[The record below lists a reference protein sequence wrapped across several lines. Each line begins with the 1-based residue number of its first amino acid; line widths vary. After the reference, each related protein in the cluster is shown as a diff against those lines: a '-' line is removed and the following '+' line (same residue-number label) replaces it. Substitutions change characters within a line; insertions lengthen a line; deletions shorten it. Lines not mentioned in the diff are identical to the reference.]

1 MTTPFQNALKQL
13 KNTAEFISLNQKTL
27 KTLSEPTRILKA
39 SISIQMDDGSF
50 KSFPAYRV
58 QYNNARGP
66 YKGGIRFHPQT
77 DLEEVKALAFWMTI
91 KTAVVD
97 LPLGGG
103 KGGITINPKEL
114 SENELEKLS
123 RAWVKAFSSFIGPQ
137 KDIPAP
143 DVYTNPKIMA
153 WMTDEYSKI
162 IGRKDLG
169 SFTGKPLDFGGSLGR
184 DTATAMGGFFVLED
198 LLKQN
203 NLPKEKQKII
213 IQGFGNAGQTMA
225 KILTAHNY
233 RIYGLADS
241 SGAIVSD
248 HLINIH
254 ELVKH
259 KEKSGSVVNFPS
271 TTNVKTD
278 DFLEYSCDILILAA
292 LEDQIKATNAPRIK
306 AKIIFELANGP
317 VTPEADKILFTNKQ
331 QVIPDVLANSGGVIV
346 SYFEWLQNQ
355 ENSYWSENSVNQKL
369 KKQILN
375 SFHDVQREADKH
387 QTDLRTAA
395 FIIALKR
402 LQKALKII

>member
-153 WMTDEYSKI
+153 WMTDE
-162 IGRKDLG
+162 
-169 SFTGKPLDFGGSLGR
+169 
-184 DTATAMGGFFVLED
+184 
-198 LLKQN
+198 
-203 NLPKEKQKII
+203 
-213 IQGFGNAGQTMA
+213 
-225 KILTAHNY
+225 
-233 RIYGLADS
+233 
-241 SGAIVSD
+241 
-248 HLINIH
+248 
-254 ELVKH
+254 
-259 KEKSGSVVNFPS
+259 
-271 TTNVKTD
+271 
-278 DFLEYSCDILILAA
+278 
-292 LEDQIKATNAPRIK
+292 
-306 AKIIFELANGP
+306 
-317 VTPEADKILFTNKQ
+317 
-331 QVIPDVLANSGGVIV
+331 
-346 SYFEWLQNQ
+346 
-355 ENSYWSENSVNQKL
+355 
-369 KKQILN
+369 
-375 SFHDVQREADKH
+375 
-387 QTDLRTAA
+387 
-395 FIIALKR
+395 
-402 LQKALKII
+402 

>member
-1 MTTPFQNALKQL
+1 
-13 KNTAEFISLNQKTL
+13 
-27 KTLSEPTRILKA
+27 
-39 SISIQMDDGSF
+39 
-50 KSFPAYRV
+50 
-58 QYNNARGP
+58 
-66 YKGGIRFHPQT
+66 
-77 DLEEVKALAFWMTI
+77 
-91 KTAVVD
+91 
-97 LPLGGG
+97 
-103 KGGITINPKEL
+103 
-114 SENELEKLS
+114 
-123 RAWVKAFSSFIGPQ
+123 
-137 KDIPAP
+137 
-143 DVYTNPKIMA
+143 
-153 WMTDEYSKI
+153 
-162 IGRKDLG
+162 
-169 SFTGKPLDFGGSLGR
+169 
-184 DTATAMGGFFVLED
+184 MGGFFVLED